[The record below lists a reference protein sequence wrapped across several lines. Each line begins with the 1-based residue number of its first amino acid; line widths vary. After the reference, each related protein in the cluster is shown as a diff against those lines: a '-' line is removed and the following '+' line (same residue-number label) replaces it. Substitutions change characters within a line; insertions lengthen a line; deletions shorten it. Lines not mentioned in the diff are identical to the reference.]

1 MATLYAMGY
10 SSKEML
16 DIFKEYCGSIKYFEV
31 GNIFK
36 LLLCRL
42 FNNKV
47 RVDGLNSGKVI
58 EKKVRQVAEK
68 KGIYNISDINI
79 PLFIPSVDLNTG
91 NLIVFTSEN
100 KRKDFSDNIIYLNN
114 IDIAKAVRA
123 SCSYPGIFS
132 PVRMRNLILADGGIR
147 ENVPWR
153 ILKES
158 NCNTVFSIIFKENPS
173 AKECNNILDVLTT
186 SFDLIC
192 HELSN
197 YELNGADYL
206 INIQTPHVSLLDCS
220 KIEEL
225 YILGYRQTKEFIN
238 KNRLAFN

>member
-1 MATLYAMGY
+1 MGY

-16 DIFKEYCGSIKYFEV
+16 DIFKEYCGSIKYFEIL
-31 GNIFK
+31 NILK
-36 LLLCRL
+36 LLICRL

-58 EKKVRQVAEK
+58 EKKVRRVAAK
-68 KGIYNISDINI
+68 KGIYNMSDISI

-132 PVRMRNLILADGGIR
+132 PVRMRNFVLADGGIR
-147 ENVPWR
+147 ENVPWK

-173 AKECNNILDVLTT
+173 SKECNNILDVLTT

-192 HELSN
+192 RELSN
-197 YELNGADYL
+197 YELEGADYL
-206 INIQTPHVSLLDCS
+206 IDIQTPHVSLLECS

-225 YILGYRQTKEFIN
+225 YILGYRQTKDFII
-238 KNRLAFN
+238 KNRLVFN